1 MLGVTWPKPES
12 LVVTG
17 DVETTTA
24 SVTLMGP
31 GLVTGLPLFGVSLSG
46 EIGNTK
52 LSMVLETRAETVV
65 RLGSGEVESLCGM
78 VEEVELATETLE
90 LVAVS

>member
-1 MLGVTWPKPES
+1 
-12 LVVTG
+12 
-17 DVETTTA
+17 
-24 SVTLMGP
+24 
-31 GLVTGLPLFGVSLSG
+31 
-46 EIGNTK
+46 
-52 LSMVLETRAETVV
+52 MVLETRAETVA